1 MSFQCVAVQTLN
13 LSWALLPHGYW
24 APNPVWPLAVDC
36 KNYSCG
42 LPVVAT
48 RGEGA
53 WSEANGGYLADIPFL
68 KYHVYS
74 CLKKHRLAERIL
86 MGKSFWV
93 PASETTSRKWKK
105 WHRTEAGNLGS
116 IPCALQI
123 SGETRKVPHPQVS
136 LSFLLRGRKRTGRLL
151 PGSMHPIISKVRWKQ
166 WRFNTI

>member
-1 MSFQCVAVQTLN
+1 MSSLFLSVLKDCDIPFCSSILVPDPSCTRWVFSVLLSRLWTSPGLCSHMGIGPQTQCGP
-13 LSWALLPHGYW
+13 LL
-24 APNPVWPLAVDC
+24 VDC

-74 CLKKHRLAERIL
+74 CLKKHRLADRIL

-116 IPCALQI
+116 IPCALADQ
-123 SGETRKVPHPQVS
+123 
-136 LSFLLRGRKRTGRLL
+136 RG
-151 PGSMHPIISKVRWKQ
+151 
-166 WRFNTI
+166 N